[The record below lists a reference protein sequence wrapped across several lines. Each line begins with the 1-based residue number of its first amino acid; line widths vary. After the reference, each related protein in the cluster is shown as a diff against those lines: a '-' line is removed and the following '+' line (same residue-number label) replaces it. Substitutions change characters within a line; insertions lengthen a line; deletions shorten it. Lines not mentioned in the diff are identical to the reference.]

1 MRIVAGELR
10 GRRLKPPMGLPVRP
24 TTDMAKEAL
33 FNILRNR
40 IEFEQVSVLDLFS
53 GTGSISLEFI
63 SRGVMSVTSVEQNP
77 KCIDFQRR
85 TAEDLSINNF
95 VPLRMDVFNFLGRSR
110 QKFDVV
116 FADPPY
122 ELKQFDII
130 PDLVIEKF
138 LKPGGMFILEHSKEH
153 KFETNPYFVEQRHYG
168 KVNFT
173 FFVYPEQNEE

>member
-1 MRIVAGELR
+1 
-10 GRRLKPPMGLPVRP
+10 MGLPVRP

-40 IEFEQVSVLDLFS
+40 IEFEEVSVLDLFS
-53 GTGSISLEFI
+53 GTGSIGFEFI
-63 SRGVMSVTSVEQNP
+63 SRGVQSVTSVEQNQ

-85 TAEDLSINNF
+85 TAEELEINNF

-110 QKFDVV
+110 QKFDIV

-122 ELKQFDII
+122 EMKQFDLV
-130 PDLVIEKF
+130 PDLVLGKF
-138 LKPGGMFILEHSKEH
+138 LKPGGLFILEHSKEH
-153 KFETNPYFVEQRHYG
+153 NFENNPYFLEQRYYG

-173 FFVYPEQNEE
+173 FFLQPEEEEEREEN